1 MIEGIDLKGI
11 EEKSAR
17 DLIQRLMNLIEQQ
30 AVDLREAREEI
41 QRLRDEIN
49 RLKGE
54 QGKPNIKGNSRKEKA
69 TDHSSE
75 KERKQTRPRHR
86 SAKNADIKIDRKEVL
101 KVDRASMPKD
111 AEYKGYA
118 EVTVQDI
125 VVKTDNVLFQKEKYY
140 SATTEKSYQAE
151 LPARYDGQF
160 GPGIQ
165 VMVLTLYYGMG
176 TSEPKIGEFL
186 ENIGVKISVGEISNL
201 LIKGKEEFHA
211 EKAEVYEAGLR
222 SSPYQGVDD
231 TQTRVDGE
239 NQHCHVLCNPVYTIY
254 QTLPNKTRLSV
265 LDVLRQ
271 GRERLFLLNEEA
283 MGYLEG
289 IQLAPNTR
297 AILKAGCDQV
307 AMNEATF
314 LSWLKT
320 YLPNLG
326 KHQHPAVLDAAAVA
340 AYHAE
345 KGVAIVEMLI
355 CDDAPQF
362 NWLTDKKGLCW
373 VHEGRH
379 YKKLNPVVPLHREW
393 LDDFVQRFWAFYHQL
408 LSYRLKP
415 TSDERKRLEAEF
427 DTLFS
432 LQTGYADLDRCIA
445 KTCAHKTNLLWVLQF
460 PELPLHNNASELAV
474 RQRVRKRD
482 VSFGPRTQEGVRS
495 WDTFMSLADTTR
507 KLGVSFY
514 RYIQD
519 RITGLHQIPPLATL
533 VELAAKQLNLGCSF
547 ASV

>member
-17 DLIQRLMNLIEQQ
+17 ELIQRLMNLIEQQ
-30 AVDLREAREEI
+30 AGDLREARGEI

-54 QGKPNIKGNSRKEKA
+54 QGKPNIKGNTRKEKTA
-69 TDHSSE
+69 DLSSE
-75 KERKQTRPRHR
+75 KERKQTRPRHK
-86 SAKNADIKIDRKEVL
+86 SAKKADIKIDRKEVVKL
-101 KVDRASMPKD
+101 DRESLPKD
-111 AEYKGYA
+111 AEFKGYA
-118 EVTVQDI
+118 EVVVQDI
-125 VVKTDNVLFQKEKYY
+125 VVKTDNVLFLKEKYY
-140 SATTEKSYQAE
+140 SAMTGKSYQAE
-151 LPARYDGQF
+151 LPARYEGQF
-160 GPGIQ
+160 GPGVQ
-165 VMVLTLYYGMG
+165 VLVLTLYYGMG

-186 ENIGVKISVGEISNL
+186 ENVGVKISEGEISNL
-201 LIKGKEEFHA
+201 LIKGKEPFHA

-222 SSPYQGVDD
+222 SSPYQGIDD
-231 TQTRVDGE
+231 TQTRVDGK
-239 NQHCHVLCNPVYTIY
+239 NQHCHVVCNPVYTIY
-254 QTLPNKTRLSV
+254 QTQANKTRLSV

-271 GRERLFLLNEEA
+271 GRERIFLLNEEA

-289 IQLAPNTR
+289 IQLAPSTR
-297 AILKAGCDQV
+297 AILKAGCGQV
-307 AMNEATF
+307 AMDEATF

-320 YLPNLG
+320 NLPNLG

-345 KGVAIVEMLI
+345 KRVAIVQMLI

-379 YKKLNPVVPLHREW
+379 YKKLNPVIPLHREW

-408 LSYRLKP
+408 LGYRLKP
-415 TSDERKRLEAEF
+415 TSDERKRLEADF
-427 DTLFS
+427 DALFS

-460 PELPLHNNASELAV
+460 PEIPLHNNASELAV

-482 VSFGPRTQEGVRS
+482 VSFGPRTQAGLRS

-514 RYIQD
+514 HYIQD
-519 RITGLHQIPPLATL
+519 RITGVYQIPPLATL

-547 ASV
+547 VSV